1 MRLSEEKHW
10 KSVEMQIFVH
20 NNSGENDDNDNYAQI
35 SLEIHGI
42 FAIEFA

>member
-1 MRLSEEKHW
+1 
-10 KSVEMQIFVH
+10 MQIFGR
-20 NNSGENDDNDNYAQI
+20 NNDGENDDDDNNAQI